1 MSLFFADLVREAS
14 YGTGT
19 GALPL
24 AGALPGHRRFADAV
38 PEGATFLY
46 CIAGVTHP
54 GEWETGQGA
63 IADGLLVRSAA
74 ASSDGEAAVAF
85 SPGLKTVA
93 LTATAHWFAQQE
105 ASGGGPIEVEDVEG
119 LAAALAGKAATGHH
133 HDAAYAASGHDHDVD
148 YAAAGHDH
156 AGVYAPSGHHHDGAY
171 QPLDAELGALAGL
184 SSAADRLPYFTG
196 AGTAALAAFSAA
208 GRALVDDADAAA
220 QRATLGLGSAATQ
233 ATGTSGAN
241 VPLLN
246 GANSW
251 SAAQSFSGHV
261 ICGARVSGAAGGIFG
276 GIIAARN
283 VDGITFQYYGGTGY
297 ILPITVAGAAMPL
310 SIGGSQVG
318 INISGGD
325 RLTINASAANFIVP
339 IQYAGNQVV
348 GGRRTGWSAAS
359 GTAART
365 GFATSTV
372 TTAELAER
380 VKALIDD
387 LTAHGLIGA

>member
-1 MSLFFADLVREAS
+1 MSLFFADLVRETS

-19 GALPL
+19 GTLPL

-38 PEGATFLY
+38 PAGATFLY

-54 GEWETGQGA
+54 GEWETGEG
-63 IADGLLVRSAA
+63 IVEDGLLVRTAA
-74 ASSDGEAAVAF
+74 ASSAGGAAIPF

-93 LTATAHWFAQQE
+93 LTATAAWFADQE
-105 ASGGGPIEVEDVEG
+105 ASGGGPASIEDVEG
-119 LAAALAGKAATGHH
+119 LTAALAGKAA
-133 HDAAYAASGHDHDVD
+133 AGHDHAGL

-156 AGVYAPSGHHHDGAY
+156 AGVYAVAGHHHDGAY

-184 SSAADRLPYFTG
+184 NSAADRLPYFTG
-196 AGTAALAAFSAA
+196 AGTAALATFTVA
-208 GRALVDDADAAA
+208 GRALVDAADAAA
-220 QRATLGLGSAATQ
+220 QRATLGLGTAATQ

-246 GANSW
+246 GTNSW
-251 SAAQSFSGHV
+251 ASAQSFSGHV
-261 ICGARVSGAAGGIFG
+261 ICGARVSAAAGGIFG
-276 GIIAARN
+276 GVIAARN
-283 VDGITFQYYGGTGY
+283 VDGITFQYYGGVGY

-325 RLTINASAANFIVP
+325 RVTIDSSAANFIVP

-348 GGRRTGWSAAS
+348 SARRAGWSAAS
-359 GTAART
+359 GTASRSS
-365 GFATSTV
+365 FATATV

-387 LTAHGLIGA
+387 LSAHGLIGA

>member
-1 MSLFFADLVREAS
+1 MSLFFADLVRETS

-24 AGALPGHRRFADAV
+24 AGALPGHRRFVDAL
-38 PEGATFLY
+38 PEGARFLY

-54 GEWETGQGA
+54 GEWETGEGVLE
-63 IADGLLVRSAA
+63 DGLLVRDAATSSA
-74 ASSDGEAAVAF
+74 GEAAVAF

-105 ASGGGPIEVEDVEG
+105 ASGGGPIEVADVEG
-119 LAAALAGKAATGHH
+119 LAAALAGKAATGHD
-133 HDAAYAASGHDHDVD
+133 HDGAYAAVGHHHDGA
-148 YAAAGHDH
+148 YAGAA
-156 AGVYAPSGHHHDGAY
+156 HHHDGAY
-171 QPLDAELGALAGL
+171 QPLDAQLGALAGL

-196 AGTAALAAFSAA
+196 SGTAALATFTAA

-251 SAAQSFSGHV
+251 ASAQSFSGHV
-261 ICGARVSGAAGGIFG
+261 IGGARVSGAAGGVFG
-276 GIIAARN
+276 GIIAARPH
-283 VDGITFQYYGGTGY
+283 DGITFQYYGGVGY
-297 ILPITVAGAAMPL
+297 ILPITAAGAAMPL

-318 INISGGD
+318 IQVSGAD
-325 RLTINASAANFIVP
+325 RVTVNGSAANFIVP
-339 IQYAGNQVV
+339 IQYSGNQVLA
-348 GGRRTGWSAAS
+348 GRRTGWSAAS
-359 GTAART
+359 GTATRS

-387 LTAHGLIGA
+387 LTAHGLIGS

>member
-1 MSLFFADLVREAS
+1 MRGMVNPKILESEGRIWEMHMSFFFADLVRETS
-14 YGTGT
+14 YGTGA

-24 AGALPGHRRFADAV
+24 AGALPGHRRFADVV
-38 PEGATFLY
+38 PAGATFLY

-54 GEWETGQGA
+54 GEWETGEGV
-63 IADGLLVRSAA
+63 IADGLLVRTAVESSA
-74 ASSDGEAAVAF
+74 DGAAVAF

-93 LTATAHWFAQQE
+93 LTATAAWFAGQE
-105 ASGGGPIEVEDVEG
+105 MGGGGPASIGDVEG
-119 LAAALAGKAATGHH
+119 LTAALAGKAA
-133 HDAAYAASGHDHDVD
+133 AGHDHDGV
-148 YAAAGHDH
+148 YAAAGH
-156 AGVYAPSGHHHDGAY
+156 HHDGGY

-196 AGTAALAAFSAA
+196 AGTAALATFTAA

-220 QRATLGLGSAATQ
+220 QRTTLGLGTAATQ

-246 GANSW
+246 GTNSW
-251 SAAQSFSGHV
+251 ANAQSFSDHV
-261 ICGARVSGAAGGIFG
+261 ICAARVSAAAGGIFG

-297 ILPITVAGAAMPL
+297 ILPITVAGAPMPL

-318 INISGGD
+318 INVSGGD
-325 RLTINASAANFIVP
+325 RVTIDSSAANFIVP
-339 IQYAGNQVV
+339 IQYAGNQVLAA
-348 GGRRTGWSAAS
+348 RRTGWSAAS
-359 GTAART
+359 GTASRSS
-365 GFATSTV
+365 FATGTV

>member
-1 MSLFFADLVREAS
+1 MSLFFADLVRETS

-38 PEGATFLY
+38 PEGASFLY

-54 GEWETGQGA
+54 GEWETGEGT
-63 IADGLLVRSAA
+63 IEDGLLVRAA
-74 ASSDGEAAVAF
+74 ATSSAGGEAVVF
-85 SPGLKTVA
+85 SAGLKTVA

-105 ASGGGPIEVEDVEG
+105 AGGGGPIEVEDVEG
-119 LAAALAGKAATGHH
+119 LAAALAGKAA
-133 HDAAYAASGHDHDVD
+133 
-148 YAAAGHDH
+148 AGHDH
-156 AGVYAPSGHHHDGAY
+156 AGAYAPAGHHHDGAY
-171 QPLDAELGALAGL
+171 QPMDAELSALAGL
-184 SSAADRLPYFTG
+184 GSVADRLPYFTG
-196 AGTAALAAFSAA
+196 TGTAALATFSAA

-246 GANSW
+246 GANVW
-251 SAAQSFSGHV
+251 ANAQTFAGHV
-261 ICGARVSGAAGGIFG
+261 ICGARVSAAAGGIFG

-325 RLTINASAANFIVP
+325 RVTINSSAANFIVP
-339 IQYAGNQVV
+339 IQFGGNQVV
-348 GGRRTGWSAAS
+348 AARRTGWSAAT

-365 GFATSTV
+365 GFATATV